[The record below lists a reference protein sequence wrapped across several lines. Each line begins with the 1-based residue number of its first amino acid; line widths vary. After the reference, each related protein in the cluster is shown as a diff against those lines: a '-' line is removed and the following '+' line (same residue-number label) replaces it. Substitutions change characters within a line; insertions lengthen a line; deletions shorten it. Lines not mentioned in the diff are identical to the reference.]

1 MFTATTI
8 RWSPCNIASSTG
20 RVRFLKHDAVARAL
34 RAARV
39 NDKNVTFRTRGSCE
53 QPTTGD
59 SQSDALDM
67 TSVPL
72 IQVESQIARE
82 DMAVVAFHPSDAKV
96 TIFRTRRNK
105 TAADRA
111 TAAATAPAIYAT
123 IHRPNTVFM
132 PGPRP

>member
-1 MFTATTI
+1 M
-8 RWSPCNIASSTG
+8 
-20 RVRFLKHDAVARAL
+20 L
-34 RAARV
+34 RAAWV
-39 NDKNVTFRTRGSCE
+39 NDKNVAFRTRGSRE
-53 QPTTGD
+53 QPTTRD
-59 SQSDALDM
+59 FQSDALDM
-67 TSVPL
+67 TPVAL

-82 DMAVVAFHPSDAKV
+82 DMTAVAFHPSDAKV

-123 IHRPNTVFM
+123 IHRLNTVFM